1 MLKQRS
7 AFCILL
13 VLALF
18 AGSAQAQ
25 EVRASITG
33 IVTDPSG
40 APVVGATVVVTNVT
54 QNTSVSTST
63 NESGTYNVP
72 FLAPGSYKVAVKAQ
86 GFKALVRENITLQAQ
101 DRARLDL
108 SLEVGEISQSV
119 TVSADVSLLQTETA
133 SRSQIIANELINNV
147 PTQGRNP
154 FQIAWAAPGV
164 VKTGT
169 WRYLRSFDI
178 GGTSGMSINGGRNRE
193 NEVLLDGIS
202 NVRADRTVIHVPTM
216 DTVQEFKVL
225 TNTYDAQYGR
235 TGGGIVTIV
244 TKGGGNAFHGN
255 AFEYF
260 QSEELNANQSE
271 LNAGNIKKPPMNI
284 NTFGIQANGPVY
296 IPKLFDGRNR
306 LFWLISYEGM
316 RQRSADPGVA
326 TFPLMEWRNGD
337 FSTLFNAQGQP
348 VLIYDPTTTNAQGIR
363 TPFGGNRIPQNR
375 LNPVALEVLKFYPAP
390 TSEGVGPAKVN
401 NYPYPSR
408 WIADMDQ
415 WIGRM
420 DYQINERNRVYFRYG
435 QNPFSEF
442 RGLVWMGSNA
452 AEPTGNAPL
461 IRNGRNWTMDWTSTL
476 TPRMTF
482 NLRAGLARW
491 EETTG
496 NSYGANFDPRKLGFA
511 DSLVAQFTR
520 LQFPRFNLGTYQAIG
535 SDRLLNYGSNDAYTL
550 QPNLNLVFGR
560 HVLKFGGEARR
571 YNDNTQNPGQ
581 AAGNYSFGRNW
592 TQLNAL
598 RADAT
603 SGNELATFLLG
614 TPTSAFVDRN
624 IDPAWRHYYYVLF
637 FQDDWKLTP
646 RVTLN
651 AGIRWDYESPNFER
665 FDRMVRG
672 LDFDAK
678 SPIADRVSGL
688 NLKGAVL
695 FAGVNGQPR
704 TAFIPDKNN
713 FQPRV
718 GVAWQVT
725 NKWVVRG
732 GYGLYFLGQNETG
745 SNMGFSQTTT
755 ATVST
760 DGNLTP
766 AVSLQNAFSNLPGG
780 RLLAPVGNSQGAASF
795 LGQGLGVNYLD
806 RPLPYSHQ
814 YSFDIGRELPGNMLA
829 EVAYVGNLTYKIPV
843 AAAANFVPA
852 SELGR
857 RTAAGA
863 IDTAYYTAQVP
874 NPMAG
879 LIPNNPALNGA
890 NIQRQILMYMYPQ
903 YSGVSVLN
911 LPIGKQRYDSLQ
923 AKLTKR
929 FSHGLTF
936 LASYTVGK
944 TLEQAS
950 LLNAQDFVL
959 ASPEQTFLEKRPAG
973 QIDTPR
979 KFTLTGVFDLPFGK
993 GKPWAAN
1000 VPKGVDYAIGG
1011 WSLNFNITHQ
1021 RGWTCDYPNAN
1032 QVKPGTAKLPGGEQS
1047 MYRWFNTSLWDD
1059 PNTGRRVGAQ
1069 EPYTLR
1075 TFPTRF
1081 SDVRLPGYHNWDV
1094 SLAKYFPIYEQVKLQ
1109 FRFEMVNMMN
1119 HPWFSDIAS
1128 VNVTAGNFGQLNP
1141 TQRNLP
1147 RFIKLA
1153 LNLMW

>member
-1 MLKQRS
+1 LKLRCAICLFS
-7 AFCILL
+7 LIF
-13 VLALF
+13 LF
-18 AGSAQAQ
+18 AAVSPAQ

-33 IVTDPSG
+33 IVADPSG
-40 APVVGATVVVTNVT
+40 APVVGATVTATNVT
-54 QNTSVSTST
+54 QNTSNSTTT
-63 NESGTYNVP
+63 NEAGTYNIP
-72 FLAPGSYKVAVKAQ
+72 FLPPGSYRLSVKAQ
-86 GFKALVRENITLQAQ
+86 GFKTLVRENITLQAQ
-101 DRARLDL
+101 DRARLDVT
-108 SLEVGEISQSV
+108 LEVGDLTQSV

-178 GGTSGMSINGGRNRE
+178 GGTSGMSINGGRNKE

-244 TKGGGNAFHGN
+244 TKGGGNEFHGN

-271 LNAGNIKKPPMNI
+271 LNAGNVKKPPMNI

-326 TFPLMEWRNGD
+326 TFPLMEWRAGD
-337 FSTLFNAQGQP
+337 FSTLYNAQGQQ
-348 VLIYDPTTTNAQGIR
+348 VLIYDPTSTTPQGTR
-363 TPFGGNRIPQNR
+363 TPFAGNRIPQNR

-390 TSEGVGPAKVN
+390 TSEGVGPARVN

-420 DYQINERNRVYFRYG
+420 DLNVNDRNRVFFRYG

-442 RGLVWMGSNA
+442 RGLVWMGSNP

-461 IRNGRNWTMDWTSTL
+461 IRNGRNWTLDWTSTL
-476 TPRMTF
+476 SARMTF

-496 NSYGANFDPRKLGFA
+496 NSYGANFDPRRLGFA

-520 LQFPRFNLGTYQAIG
+520 LQFPRFNFGTYQAIG
-535 SDRLLNYGSNDAYTL
+535 SDRLLNFGSNDAYTL
-550 QPNLNLVFGR
+550 QPNFNLIFGR
-560 HVLKFGGEARR
+560 HVMKFGGEARR
-571 YNDNTQNPGQ
+571 YNDNTQNPGL
-581 AAGNYSFGRNW
+581 AAGNYTFGKNW
-592 TQLNAL
+592 TQARAL
-598 RADAT
+598 QGDAV

-614 TPTSAFVDRN
+614 YPSSAYVDRN
-624 IDPAWRHYYYVLF
+624 IDPSWRHNYYVLF
-637 FQDDWKLTP
+637 FQDDWKLAP
-646 RVTLN
+646 RLTLN
-651 AGIRWDYESPNFER
+651 LGLRWDYEAPNFER

-672 LDFDAK
+672 LDFNAK
-678 SPIADRVSGL
+678 SPIADQVTGL
-688 NLKGAVL
+688 NLRGAIL
-695 FAGVNGQPR
+695 FAGVGGQPR

-725 NKWVVRG
+725 NKWVLRG
-732 GYGLYFLGQNETG
+732 GYGLYYLGQNETG
-745 SNMGFSQTTT
+745 SNMGFSQRTD

-766 AVSLQNAFSNLPGG
+766 AVSLQNAFANLPGG
-780 RLLAPVGNSQGAASF
+780 RLLEAIGSSRGAASF
-795 LGQGLGVNYLD
+795 LGQGLAVNYLD

-829 EVAYVGNLTYKIPV
+829 EIAYVGNLTRKAPV
-843 AAAANFVPA
+843 GAAANFVPA

-857 RTAAGA
+857 RTATGA
-863 IDTAYYTAQVP
+863 IDTAYYTGQVP
-874 NPMAG
+874 NPMRG
-879 LIPNNPALNGA
+879 LIPDNPALNGA
-890 NIQRQILMYMYPQ
+890 TIQRQILMYMFPQ
-903 YSGVSVLN
+903 FSSVTVNN
-911 LPIGKQRYDSLQ
+911 LPIGKQRYDSIQ

-936 LASYTVGK
+936 LASYTFGK

-959 ASPEQTFLEKRPAG
+959 ANPEQTFLEKRSAG

-979 KFTLTGVFDLPFGK
+979 KFTLVGVYDLPFGK
-993 GKPWAAN
+993 GKPFASS
-1000 VPKGVDYAIGG
+1000 VPTALDLAIGG
-1011 WSLNFNITHQ
+1011 WSLNFNITYMT
-1021 RGWTCDYPNAN
+1021 GWTCDYPNAK
-1032 QVKPGTAKLPGGEQS
+1032 QLTPGSAKLPSGERS
-1047 MYRWFNTSLWDD
+1047 MYRWFNTSLWGK
-1059 PNTGRRVGAQ
+1059 TAQ

-1075 TFPTRF
+1075 DFPTRF

-1094 SLAKYFPIYEQVKLQ
+1094 SLAKYFPIYEQTKLQ

-1128 VNVTAGNFGQLNP
+1128 VNVTATNFGQLNP

-1153 LNLMW
+1153 LNLIW